1 MNKYYLAVFD
11 LITQY
16 YKDREDYKKNE
27 RLGQYVINRLE
38 KDLHSKMYPIKY
50 DLNTCSSVYYERNN
64 VIAARSLMD
73 TALAMGEA
81 DNEQ

>member
-1 MNKYYLAVFD
+1 MNKYYLAVYD

-38 KDLHSKMYPIKY
+38 KDLHSKMYPIK
-50 DLNTCSSVYYERNN
+50 DGLATDSPAYYERNN

-73 TALAMGEA
+73 TALSMGEA
-81 DNEQ
+81 YNE